1 MKFKT
6 LEEVEN
12 YFEGKLP
19 EDSGII
25 YINACLD
32 SSGTEGEVFG
42 FDIKDDCDIILGSF
56 VKRWKSYY
64 V

>member
-6 LEEVEN
+6 LEEVEI

-25 YINACLD
+25 HINACLD
-32 SSGTEGEVFG
+32 SSGVEGTVFG
-42 FDIKDDCDIILGSF
+42 FDIKDDCDVIIGDF